1 MKDMTVMED
10 AQSIQPNTAET
21 KQKDASPSE
30 TPHPDES
37 ASAQVQSAPS
47 QIATPTQSDPSQIA
61 TPTQSDPSQIATP
74 EGMLD
79 NYRFLRALGQGAQSK
94 VFLAERLSDHQKVAI
109 KQLRI
114 DSIKTWKEYTLFHR
128 EAEVLATLDIPGV
141 VKLYEARDCLEAD
154 PPCSYIV
161 QEYIEGPTLKK
172 ILASGYRFSLAQTYD
187 LILQLIEIL
196 KKLHSHEP
204 QVIHRDIKPSN
215 IILRNWEN
223 GDFQACLLDFGAVSN
238 PQVQSG
244 GSTIAGTFG
253 YMSPEQLIG
262 RAVPASDT
270 YALAALMAYLLSGVD
285 PAEMTI
291 KDLRLIID
299 PYVESHP
306 RALVQMLRQMLEP
319 SLDNRLSDLDK
330 IKTRI
335 LDFKNNQYN
344 LDLNQAHELEPQ
356 NFINHLREVR
366 HLCQPQNLELWQ
378 SLPDDPLKRPKLNAF
393 FATQPRF
400 QHYPNRLEESDYEL
414 IAKILTVAVFLT
426 LGMIVTFI
434 SGEIDSFFIS
444 IPLCICFW
452 YIVYI
457 PIRLF
462 QQHVHKPKINSIRFG
477 YRRTP
482 MESPRHA
489 RLYQSGIKTIA
500 TITQI
505 SFIACDQDAVN
516 LKSTHSHPRIEVPPT
531 YAITYKFNPPDDDTA
546 NDIFHTIHTHVNP
559 ENLFKPGDPLPI
571 LYQTEK
577 TKSGLPKVTQSMP
590 FPLPLSDLDSVRD
603 YIYINSKHNHSN
615 EASE

>member
-1 MKDMTVMED
+1 MED

-37 ASAQVQSAPS
+37 ASAQVQSAPSQIATPTQSDPS

-366 HLCQPQNLELWQ
+366 HLFQPQNLELWQ
-378 SLPDDPLKRPKLNAF
+378 SLP
-393 FATQPRF
+393 
-400 QHYPNRLEESDYEL
+400 
-414 IAKILTVAVFLT
+414 
-426 LGMIVTFI
+426 
-434 SGEIDSFFIS
+434 
-444 IPLCICFW
+444 
-452 YIVYI
+452 
-457 PIRLF
+457 
-462 QQHVHKPKINSIRFG
+462 
-477 YRRTP
+477 
-482 MESPRHA
+482 
-489 RLYQSGIKTIA
+489 
-500 TITQI
+500 
-505 SFIACDQDAVN
+505 
-516 LKSTHSHPRIEVPPT
+516 
-531 YAITYKFNPPDDDTA
+531 
-546 NDIFHTIHTHVNP
+546 
-559 ENLFKPGDPLPI
+559 
-571 LYQTEK
+571 
-577 TKSGLPKVTQSMP
+577 
-590 FPLPLSDLDSVRD
+590 
-603 YIYINSKHNHSN
+603 
-615 EASE
+615 